1 MDSSTLSLA
10 ELRKILTDNDVKDT
24 STSKEELVELVVN
37 IVETNSLIE
46 QMMNEEV
53 ELQEP
58 RLLEQVEQ
66 VESIPDPRTLEREQQ
81 DLEYQRSL
89 QQDVKNSYA
98 VTKDEE
104 YIIQQPE
111 FEELSP
117 RSLRAKRIAHF
128 M

>member
-1 MDSSTLSLA
+1 MDSSLLSLA
-10 ELRKILTDNDVKDT
+10 ELKKILTDNGVKDT

-37 IVETNSLIE
+37 VIETKSLIE

-53 ELQEP
+53 EP
-58 RLLEQVEQ
+58 DP
-66 VESIPDPRTLEREQQ
+66 IPDPRTLEREQQ

-98 VTKDEE
+98 FTNDGE

>member
-37 IVETNSLIE
+37 VVETNSLIE
-46 QMMNEEV
+46 QMMHEEV
-53 ELQEP
+53 ELQETDP
-58 RLLEQVEQ
+58 ITDP
-66 VESIPDPRTLEREQQ
+66 IPDPRTLEREQQ

-98 VTKDEE
+98 VTKDRG

>member
-10 ELRKILTDNDVKDT
+10 ELRKILTDNGVKDT

-37 IVETNSLIE
+37 VVETNSLIE
-46 QMMNEEV
+46 QMMHEEV

-58 RLLEQVEQ
+58 RILEQ
-66 VESIPDPRTLEREQQ
+66 VESIPDPRTLERERQ

-89 QQDVKNSYA
+89 QQDIKNSYA
-98 VTKDEE
+98 VTKDGE

-117 RSLRAKRIAHF
+117 RSLREKRIAHF

>member
-10 ELRKILTDNDVKDT
+10 ELRKILTDNGVKDT

-37 IVETNSLIE
+37 VVETNSLIE

-53 ELQEP
+53 ELDP
-58 RLLEQVEQ
+58 ITDP
-66 VESIPDPRTLEREQQ
+66 IPDPRTIERERQ

-98 VTKDEE
+98 FTKDGE

>member
-1 MDSSTLSLA
+1 MDSSLLSLA
-10 ELRKILTDNDVKDT
+10 ELKKILTDNGVKDT

-37 IVETNSLIE
+37 VIETNSLIE
-46 QMMNEEV
+46 QMMNEEI
-53 ELQEP
+53 EP
-58 RLLEQVEQ
+58 
-66 VESIPDPRTLEREQQ
+66 ESIPDPRTIEREQQ

-98 VTKDEE
+98 VTKDGE

>member
-1 MDSSTLSLA
+1 MMDSSTLSLA
-10 ELRKILTDNDVKDT
+10 ELRKILTDNGVKDT

-37 IVETNSLIE
+37 VVETNSLIE

-58 RLLEQVEQ
+58 IPEPMPDP
-66 VESIPDPRTLEREQQ
+66 IPDPRTLEREQQ

-89 QQDVKNSYA
+89 QQDVKNSYSL
-98 VTKDEE
+98 TKDGE

>member
-1 MDSSTLSLA
+1 MDSSLLSLA
-10 ELRKILTDNDVKDT
+10 ELRKILTDNGVKDT
-24 STSKEELVELVVN
+24 ATSKEELVELVVN
-37 IVETNSLIE
+37 VVETNSLIE
-46 QMMNEEV
+46 QMMHEEV

-58 RLLEQVEQ
+58 RLLEQ

-98 VTKDEE
+98 FTKDGE

>member
-10 ELRKILTDNDVKDT
+10 ELKKILTDNRIKDT
-24 STSKEELVELVVN
+24 SSSKEELVELVVN
-37 IVETNSLIE
+37 VVETNSLIE
-46 QMMNEEV
+46 QIMNEEV
-53 ELQEP
+53 ELQETDP
-58 RLLEQVEQ
+58 ITDP
-66 VESIPDPRTLEREQQ
+66 IPDPRTLEREQQ

-89 QQDVKNSYA
+89 QQDIKNSYA
-98 VTKDEE
+98 VTKDGG
-104 YIIQQPE
+104 YIIQQPD

>member
-10 ELRKILTDNDVKDT
+10 ELRKILTDNGVKDT
-24 STSKEELVELVVN
+24 SSSKEELVELVVN
-37 IVETNSLIE
+37 VVETNSLIE
-46 QMMNEEV
+46 QMMHEEV

-58 RLLEQVEQ
+58 DPITDP
-66 VESIPDPRTLEREQQ
+66 IPDPRTLEREQQ

-89 QQDVKNSYA
+89 QHDVKNSYA
-98 VTKDEE
+98 SKDGE

>member
-1 MDSSTLSLA
+1 MDSSVLSLA
-10 ELRKILTDNDVKDT
+10 ELRKILTDNGVKDT
-24 STSKEELVELVVN
+24 STSKEELVDLVVN
-37 IVETNSLIE
+37 VVETNSLIE
-46 QMMNEEV
+46 KMMNEEV
-53 ELQEP
+53 DLQEP
-58 RLLEQVEQ
+58 RLLEQVEP
-66 VESIPDPRTLEREQQ
+66 IPDPRTLEREQQ

-98 VTKDEE
+98 VTKDGE

>member
-1 MDSSTLSLA
+1 MNSSTLSLA

-24 STSKEELVELVVN
+24 SSSKEELAELVLN

-46 QMMNEEV
+46 QMMHEV
-53 ELQEP
+53 EPEP
-58 RLLEQVEQ
+58 MPDP
-66 VESIPDPRTLEREQQ
+66 IPDPRTLEREQQ

-89 QQDVKNSYA
+89 QHDVKNSYA
-98 VTKDEE
+98 SKDGE

>member
-1 MDSSTLSLA
+1 MDSSLLSLA
-10 ELRKILTDNDVKDT
+10 ELRKILTDNGVKDT
-24 STSKEELVELVVN
+24 ATSKEELVELVVN
-37 IVETNSLIE
+37 VVETNSLIE
-46 QMMNEEV
+46 QMMHEEV

-58 RLLEQVEQ
+58 RLLEQ

-98 VTKDEE
+98 FTKDGE

-117 RSLRAKRIAHF
+117 RSLRAKRLEYYK
-128 M
+128 

>member
-1 MDSSTLSLA
+1 MSPRICVFRSW
-10 ELRKILTDNDVKDT
+10 

-37 IVETNSLIE
+37 VVETNSLIE
-46 QMMNEEV
+46 QMMNEGIDT
-53 ELQEP
+53 LP
-58 RLLEQVEQ
+58 
-66 VESIPDPRTLEREQQ
+66 IPDPRTLEREQQ

-98 VTKDEE
+98 VTKDGG

>member
-1 MDSSTLSLA
+1 MDSSLLSLA
-10 ELRKILTDNDVKDT
+10 ELRKILTDNGVKDT

-37 IVETNSLIE
+37 VVETNSLIE
-46 QMMNEEV
+46 QMMHEEV

-58 RLLEQVEQ
+58 RLLEQ

-98 VTKDEE
+98 VTKDGG

>member
-10 ELRKILTDNDVKDT
+10 ELKKILTDNGIKDT

-37 IVETNSLIE
+37 VVETNSLIE

-53 ELQEP
+53 EP
-58 RLLEQVEQ
+58 DPITDP
-66 VESIPDPRTLEREQQ
+66 IPDPRTLERERQ

-89 QQDVKNSYA
+89 QQDIKNSYA
-98 VTKDEE
+98 VTKDGG
-104 YIIQQPE
+104 YIIQQPD